1 MMKKIRFRTEF
12 DSLGEVKVPAEAY
25 YGAQTQRALENFPI
39 SGLGAYPIFIRSYGA
54 VKIACALV
62 NVELGRLDKKIGRA
76 IVGAAKAVWRGKLN
90 HQFVVDVFQ
99 AGAGTS
105 FNMNT
110 NEVIANYACELLGS
124 KKAKYKLVHPNDHVN
139 MGQSTNDTFPTAM
152 RLSTLLALKKLY
164 PQVDA
169 LADSFMKKSRQFS
182 KVVKS
187 GRTHLQDAAP
197 VTLGQEFGAHAES
210 IKKGE
215 DRIKRSS
222 RSLEELGLGGSAV
235 GTGMNTH
242 PRYRGLV
249 TKNLSNITGLN
260 LRPAKNLF
268 EAMQSM
274 APFTEVSGAL
284 KNFSTELSRIA
295 NDLRLLSSGPRTGL
309 AEIELP
315 AVQPGSSMMP
325 GKVNPV
331 MAEMAN
337 MVCFQ
342 VLGNDT
348 TISYAAQAGQLE
360 LNVMMPVIA
369 YNLLQSIDILTNTC
383 RVFKQRCID
392 GIVANQETCRRFAE
406 SSLALVT
413 ILSPIIGYRKAA
425 EVAKRASRENR
436 SILDVVREMGILT
449 EEESRRVFDIEKMT
463 RVTGMDRPKPS
474 PQKPKRR

>member
-1 MMKKIRFRTEF
+1 MEKIRFRTEF
-12 DSLGEVKVPAEAY
+12 DSLGEVRVPAEAY

-39 SGLGAYPIFIRSYGA
+39 SGLLAYPLFIHSYGA
-54 VKIACALV
+54 IKIACALA
-62 NVELGRLDKKIGRA
+62 NMELGKLDKKIGRA

-124 KKAKYKLVHPNDHVN
+124 KKGNYKLVSPNDHVN

-152 RLSTLLALKKLY
+152 RLSTLLTLKKLY
-164 PQVDA
+164 PKINA
-169 LADSFMKKSRQFS
+169 LADAFMKKSRQFS
-182 KVVKS
+182 KIVKS

-197 VTLGQEFGAHAES
+197 VTLGQEFGAYAEAIS
-210 IKKGE
+210 KANEKIE
-215 DRIKRSS
+215 RSS

-235 GTGMNTH
+235 GTGMNTE
-242 PRYRGLV
+242 PGYRALV
-249 TKNLSNITGLN
+249 AKNLSNMTGLS

-284 KNFSTELSRIA
+284 KNFSIELSRIA

-331 MAEMAN
+331 IAEATN

-348 TISYAAQAGQLE
+348 TISYAASAGQLE

-383 RVFKQRCID
+383 KVLKERGVD
-392 GIVANQETCRRFAE
+392 GITANQKTCRRFAE
-406 SSLALVT
+406 NSLALAT
-413 ILSPIIGYRKAA
+413 ILSPVIGYREAA
-425 EVAKRASRENR
+425 EVAKRSLQENR
-436 SILDVVREMGILT
+436 SILKVVRQMGILS
-449 EEESRRVFDIEKMT
+449 EEDFKKVFDIEKMT
-463 RVTGMDRPKPS
+463 RVPSMDRPKPS
-474 PQKPKRR
+474 SQKPKRR

>member
-39 SGLGAYPIFIRSYGA
+39 SGLVAYPVFIRSYGA

-90 HQFVVDVFQ
+90 QEFVVDVFQ

-124 KKAKYKLVHPNDHVN
+124 KKGNYKLVHPNDHVN

-152 RLSTLLALKKLY
+152 RLSTLLALRKLY

-197 VTLGQEFGAHAES
+197 VTLGQEFGAHAEA
-210 IKKGE
+210 IKRAK
-215 DRIKRSS
+215 DRINRSS

-249 TKNLSNITGLN
+249 TKNLSNITRLN

-274 APFTEVSGAL
+274 APFTETSSAL
-284 KNFSTELSRIA
+284 KNFSIELSRIA
-295 NDLRLLSSGPRTGL
+295 SDLRLLSSGPRTGL

-331 MAEMAN
+331 MAEMTN

-360 LNVMMPVIA
+360 LNVMMPIIA

-392 GIVANQETCRRFAE
+392 GIVANQETCTSFAK

-413 ILSPIIGYRKAA
+413 ILNPIIGYRKAA
-425 EVAKRASRENR
+425 EVAKRASKENR
-436 SILDVVREMGILT
+436 SIVDVVREMGILT

-463 RVTGMDRPKPS
+463 RVPGMDRPKPS
-474 PQKPKRR
+474 SQKPKRR